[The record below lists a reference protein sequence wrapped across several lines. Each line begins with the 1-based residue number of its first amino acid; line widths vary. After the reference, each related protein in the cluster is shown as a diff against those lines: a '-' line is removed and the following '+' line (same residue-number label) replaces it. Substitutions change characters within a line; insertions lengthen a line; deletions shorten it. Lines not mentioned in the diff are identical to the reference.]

1 MRDYGCSHSL
11 GSQWTSSDAAST
23 PTIPFPLQI
32 DSSLVEI
39 MVPRY
44 NDGNSLGIQAEVP
57 DYVTIGKVAHWYTE
71 SIWGL

>member
-11 GSQWTSSDAAST
+11 GSQWTSSDAAFT
-23 PTIPFPLQI
+23 PTIPFPLQV
-32 DSSLVEI
+32 DASLVEI

-44 NDGNSLGIQAEVP
+44 NDGNSFGMQAEVP
-57 DYVTIGKVAHWYTE
+57 GYVTIGKVAHWYTE